1 MIKKTSEQERS
12 LEKSKKLNEDLEKQ
26 VEFLEKSFKNTEN
39 DLFSVK
45 KNNNNFSKFTKTR
58 TKSEEKIAKL
68 FAENL
73 SLNKT
78 VETLEQENKIF
89 EKKIQELENS
99 LEKQRNQVSL
109 LKFETKRIKDDFS
122 SRENLLIQ
130 QYSAEIKDKENLIN
144 RLSDEKDREFS
155 QSRQKNQKLMV
166 LNDLQ
171 SLISSHRSRL
181 KK

>member
-45 KNNNNFSKFTKTR
+45 KNKNNFSKFTKTR

-73 SLNKT
+73 SLNQT
-78 VETLEQENKIF
+78 VESLEQENKIF

>member
-1 MIKKTSEQERS
+1 MES
-12 LEKSKKLNEDLEKQ
+12 
-26 VEFLEKSFKNTEN
+26 
-39 DLFSVK
+39 
-45 KNNNNFSKFTKTR
+45 
-58 TKSEEKIAKL
+58 
-68 FAENL
+68 
-73 SLNKT
+73 
-78 VETLEQENKIF
+78 LEQENKSF
-89 EKKIQELENS
+89 EKQIQELENS
-99 LEKQRNQVSL
+99 LEKQKNQVSL

>member
-1 MIKKTSEQERS
+1 M
-12 LEKSKKLNEDLEKQ
+12 
-26 VEFLEKSFKNTEN
+26 
-39 DLFSVK
+39 
-45 KNNNNFSKFTKTR
+45 
-58 TKSEEKIAKL
+58 
-68 FAENL
+68 
-73 SLNKT
+73 
-78 VETLEQENKIF
+78 ETLEQENKAF
-89 EKKIQELENS
+89 EKQIQELENS

-109 LKFETKRIKDDFS
+109 LKFEIKRIKDDFS
-122 SRENLLIQ
+122 SRENLLIK